1 MSGLMVFYKDI
12 SLWVLFLSLA
22 TVTQLAFKWG
32 GTELQGL
39 EFGAQWF
46 DVMARSPAVGIAVAG
61 YIALFVVWLLILQR
75 TDLNRAFSMTGLI
88 YVTVPAFAW
97 VIFGEQI
104 GWLRA
109 AGISLIIAGVSLMG
123 RHDA

>member
-1 MSGLMVFYKDI
+1 MATYKDI
-12 SLWVLFLSLA
+12 SLWVLFFTLA

-32 GTELQGL
+32 GNELAGL
-39 EFGAQWF
+39 EFGRSWF
-46 DVMARSPAVGIAVAG
+46 DAMVRTPAVGIAIAG
-61 YIALFVVWLLILQR
+61 YIAMFVVWLLILQR

-109 AGISLIIAGVSLMG
+109 AGIALIIAGVSLMG
-123 RHDA
+123 RHDG